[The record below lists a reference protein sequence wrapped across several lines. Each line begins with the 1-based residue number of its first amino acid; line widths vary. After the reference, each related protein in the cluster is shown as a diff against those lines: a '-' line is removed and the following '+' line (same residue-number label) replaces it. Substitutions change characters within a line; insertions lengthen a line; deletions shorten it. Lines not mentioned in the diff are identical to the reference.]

1 MAIIRSLCDY
11 LIVMDAGRLLAE
23 GYPEKVLSEKI
34 VLEAY
39 LGE

>member
-1 MAIIRSLCDY
+1 MAIIRSLCDHV
-11 LIVMDAGRLLAE
+11 IVMDAGKLLAE
-23 GYPEKVLSEKI
+23 GVPEKVLSGRI

>member
-1 MAIIRSLCDY
+1 MSIIRTLCDH
-11 LIVMDAGRLLAE
+11 LIVLDAGKLLAE
-23 GYPEKVLSEKI
+23 GNPEKVLSEKI